1 MERLSHGFEH
11 LYDED
16 MFETTS
22 YPGEA
27 AECVATAT
35 DALASVRRLGKVS
48 SNLTDVELTATAQS
62 LVVMMQQAEASLVAL
77 TTDAI
82 GRGVIDRSTAA
93 NASQW
98 VQRLSTGE
106 PVPGLLGAGTLS
118 VAGPLVPESA
128 PAGDPASATG
138 EPVELEPSPFRSGI
152 EPAHAARISKL
163 ADACRSPLNQVLADA
178 VCTGSVNTTIAKTAL
193 DNIDKIKAVLPTADR
208 GEVFSWFLGLEPGS
222 GAKAVHELTKRIIA
236 MFGDEVLDETED
248 AVRAHESLTWMNLPE
263 GMVRLIADLSPDHA
277 EIVKHAI
284 GALSAPAPVTD
295 CCDEPNHRHNE
306 GAAKTGEPDTRPPGK
321 RRADA
326 LLTLIAMGAQ
336 GIDGDGSIKT
346 FGSARLVVTI
356 DYDVFAKALAGL
368 GVTDTGVGVT
378 PDTIRQLA
386 CDAEIIPMVLGSK
399 SQPLNVGRKVR
410 LVDKELRRTV
420 IQRDKHCTY
429 DGCDRPPV
437 MCEVHHVTP
446 WWAGGETS
454 LANSALLCTTH
465 HRIVHRDHLT
475 ATVTDHTVTW
485 HHHKGVNAA

>member
-1 MERLSHGFEH
+1 
-11 LYDED
+11 

-27 AECVATAT
+27 AECAATAT

-106 PVPGLLGAGTLS
+106 PVHGLLGAQTLS
-118 VAGPLVPESA
+118 MAGPLVPVASTNSEPTSD
-128 PAGDPASATG
+128 PTGVAGEAVDSTA
-138 EPVELEPSPFRSGI
+138 LRSGI

-178 VCTGSVNTTIAKTAL
+178 VCTAGVNTTIAKTAL
-193 DNIDKIKAVLPTADR
+193 DNIDKITAVLPTADR

-222 GAKAVHELTKRIIA
+222 GPKAVHELTKRIIA
-236 MFGDEVLDETED
+236 TFGDEVLDDTED
-248 AVRAHESLTWMNLPE
+248 AVRPHESLTWMNLPE

-306 GAAKTGEPDTRPPGK
+306 GAAKTGAPDTRSPGK

-356 DYDVFAKALAGL
+356 DYEVLAKALAGL

-399 SQPLNVGRKVR
+399 SQPLNVGPKVR

-429 DGCDRPPV
+429 DGCTRPPV
-437 MCEVHHVTP
+437 MCEVHHVVA

-454 LANSALLCTTH
+454 LNNSALLCTTH

-485 HHHKGVNAA
+485 HHHKNASAA

>member
-1 MERLSHGFEH
+1 
-11 LYDED
+11 

-27 AECVATAT
+27 AECAATAT

-77 TTDAI
+77 TADAI

-93 NASQW
+93 DASQW

-106 PVPGLLGAGTLS
+106 PVHGLLGAQTLS
-118 VAGPLVPESA
+118 VAGPLVPVASA
-128 PAGDPASATG
+128 SSEPTSDPAGAAG
-138 EPVELEPSPFRSGI
+138 EAVDSTALRSGI
-152 EPAHAARISKL
+152 EPAHAARIGKL
-163 ADACRSPLNQVLADA
+163 ADACRSPLNKVLADA
-178 VCTGSVNTTIAKTAL
+178 VCTASVNTTIAKTAL
-193 DNIDKIKAVLPTADR
+193 DNIDKIKAVLPGADR

-236 MFGDEVLDETED
+236 TFGDEVLDDTED
-248 AVRAHESLTWMNLPE
+248 AVRPHESLTWMNLPE

-306 GAAKTGEPDTRPPGK
+306 GAAKTGAPDTRSPGK

-336 GIDGDGSIKT
+336 GIDSDGSIKT

-356 DYDVFAKALAGL
+356 DYEVLAKALAGL

-429 DGCDRPPV
+429 DGCTRPPV
-437 MCEVHHVTP
+437 MCEVHHVVA

-454 LANSALLCTTH
+454 LNNSALLCTTH

-485 HHHKGVNAA
+485 HHNKNASAA

>member
-1 MERLSHGFEH
+1 ML
-11 LYDED
+11 
-16 MFETTS
+16 ETTS

-27 AECVATAT
+27 AECASAVS
-35 DALASVRRLGKVS
+35 DVLASVERLASVS

-77 TTDAI
+77 TADAI

-93 NASQW
+93 DTSQW

-106 PVPGLLGAGTLS
+106 PVHGLLGAQTLS
-118 VAGPLVPESA
+118 VAGPLVPVASA
-128 PAGDPASATG
+128 SSEPTSDPAGVAG
-138 EPVELEPSPFRSGI
+138 EAVVSTVLRSGI

-178 VCTGSVNTTIAKTAL
+178 VCTASVNTTIAKTAL
-193 DNIDKIKAVLPTADR
+193 DNIDKVKSVLPTADR

-222 GAKAVHELTKRIIA
+222 GAKAVHELTKRIMA
-236 MFGDEVLDETED
+236 AFGDEVLDDTED
-248 AVRAHESLTWMNLPE
+248 AVRPHESLTWMNLPE

-306 GAAKTGEPDTRPPGK
+306 GAAKTGEPDTRSPGK

-356 DYDVFAKALAGL
+356 DYEVLAKALAGL

-399 SQPLNVGRKVR
+399 SQPLDVGRKVR

-429 DGCDRPPV
+429 DGCTRPPV
-437 MCEVHHVTP
+437 MCEVHHVVA

-454 LANSALLCTTH
+454 LNNSALLCTTH

-475 ATVTDHTVTW
+475 ATVTDNAVTW
-485 HHHKGVNAA
+485 HHHKNASAA